1 MSSTTPVEDA
11 TPAVG
16 ALIDELYAKREQ
28 IRKLTKQVDALKSER
43 DDLELRLL
51 EAMDAQV
58 VTMSRSDSATA
69 SISEIIRPVVE
80 NWDGFYNW
88 IHRNKAYYMLERR
101 PAAAAY
107 RELMET
113 RKRPVPG
120 VSQFVQRSVLLR
132 TR

>member
-1 MSSTTPVEDA
+1 MHAEDA

-16 ALIDELYAKREQ
+16 LLIDELHAKREA
-28 IRKLTKQVDALKSER
+28 IRKLTKQIDKLKAER
-43 DDLELRLL
+43 DEFELRLL
-51 EAMDAQV
+51 ETMDAQV
-58 VTMSRSDSATA
+58 VTMSRSDKAVA
-69 SISEIIRPVVE
+69 SISEIVKPVVE
-80 NWDGFYNW
+80 NWDEFYTW

-113 RKRPVPG
+113 RKRPLPG
-120 VSQFVQRSVLLR
+120 VSQFVQRSILLR